1 MKTILVIILS
11 YLFGSIPWGLVIGK
25 VFFHKD
31 IRKEG
36 SGNIGGTNAGRILGK
51 PAGIAVIL
59 LDALKGYFAMVLAY
73 YLAKDAI
80 VFAGLASVIGHCFPI
95 FVHFHG
101 GKAVATTFGFFL
113 GIATL
118 VNGHIFWQFIF
129 PVLCFLVILY
139 LTKMVSLSSISAVF
153 IEAVVSIFINTNKL
167 VPVAVFILWIQLAGM
182 QRITQ
187 RRSCNSRQADRRR
200 AESVLHQKNALPVH
214 RRRSVP
220 ALR

>member
-80 VFAGLASVIGHCFPI
+80 VFAGLASVIGHCFPV

-139 LTKMVSLSSISAVF
+139 LTKMVSLSSITAVF

-167 VPVAVFILWIQLAGM
+167 VPVAVFILWILLTYRHKSNIK
-182 QRITQ
+182 RIKNGT
-187 RRSCNSRQADRRR
+187 
-200 AESVLHQKNALPVH
+200 ESKIKWM
-214 RRRSVP
+214 
-220 ALR
+220 

>member
-51 PAGIAVIL
+51 PAGIVVIL

-80 VFAGLASVIGHCFPI
+80 VFAGLASVIGHCFPV

-139 LTKMVSLSSISAVF
+139 LTKMVSLSSITAVF

-167 VPVAVFILWIQLAGM
+167 VPVAIFILWILLTYRHKSNIE
-182 QRITQ
+182 RIKNGT
-187 RRSCNSRQADRRR
+187 
-200 AESVLHQKNALPVH
+200 ESKIKWM
-214 RRRSVP
+214 
-220 ALR
+220 

>member
-153 IEAVVSIFINTNKL
+153 IEAVVSIFINANKL
-167 VPVAVFILWIQLAGM
+167 VPVAIFILWILVTYRHKSNIE
-182 QRITQ
+182 RIKNGT
-187 RRSCNSRQADRRR
+187 
-200 AESVLHQKNALPVH
+200 ESKIKWM
-214 RRRSVP
+214 
-220 ALR
+220 

>member
-25 VFFHKD
+25 VFFFFF

-80 VFAGLASVIGHCFPI
+80 VFAGLASVIGHCFPV

-129 PVLCFLVILY
+129 PILCFLVILY
-139 LTKMVSLSSISAVF
+139 LTKMVSLSSITAVF

-167 VPVAVFILWIQLAGM
+167 VPVAVFILWILLTYRHKSNIE
-182 QRITQ
+182 RIKNGT
-187 RRSCNSRQADRRR
+187 
-200 AESVLHQKNALPVH
+200 ESKIKWM
-214 RRRSVP
+214 
-220 ALR
+220 

>member
-80 VFAGLASVIGHCFPI
+80 VFAGLASVIGHCFPV

-129 PVLCFLVILY
+129 PILCFLVILY
-139 LTKMVSLSSISAVF
+139 LTKMVSLSSITAVF
-153 IEAVVSIFINTNKL
+153 IEAVVSIFINTNK
-167 VPVAVFILWIQLAGM
+167 
-182 QRITQ
+182 
-187 RRSCNSRQADRRR
+187 
-200 AESVLHQKNALPVH
+200 K
-214 RRRSVP
+214 
-220 ALR
+220 

>member
-59 LDALKGYFAMVLAY
+59 LDALKGYFAMLLAY

-80 VFAGLASVIGHCFPI
+80 VFAGLASVIGHCFPV

-139 LTKMVSLSSISAVF
+139 LTKMVSLSSITAVF

-167 VPVAVFILWIQLAGM
+167 VPVAVFILWILLTYRHKSNIE
-182 QRITQ
+182 RIKNGT
-187 RRSCNSRQADRRR
+187 
-200 AESVLHQKNALPVH
+200 ESKIKWM
-214 RRRSVP
+214 
-220 ALR
+220 

>member
-80 VFAGLASVIGHCFPI
+80 IFAGLASVIGHCFPI

-113 GIATL
+113 GVATL

-139 LTKMVSLSSISAVF
+139 LTKMVSLSSITAVF

-167 VPVAVFILWIQLAGM
+167 VPVAVFILWILVTYRHKSNIE
-182 QRITQ
+182 RIKNGT
-187 RRSCNSRQADRRR
+187 
-200 AESVLHQKNALPVH
+200 ESKIKWM
-214 RRRSVP
+214 
-220 ALR
+220 

>member
-80 VFAGLASVIGHCFPI
+80 VFAGLASVIGHCFPV

-139 LTKMVSLSSISAVF
+139 LTKMVSLSSITAVF

-167 VPVAVFILWIQLAGM
+167 VPVSVFILWILLTYRHKSNIE
-182 QRITQ
+182 RIKNGT
-187 RRSCNSRQADRRR
+187 
-200 AESVLHQKNALPVH
+200 ESKIKWM
-214 RRRSVP
+214 
-220 ALR
+220 

>member
-80 VFAGLASVIGHCFPI
+80 VFAGLASVIGHCFPV

-113 GIATL
+113 GVATL

-129 PVLCFLVILY
+129 PILCFLVILY
-139 LTKMVSLSSISAVF
+139 LTKMVSLSSITAVF

-167 VPVAVFILWIQLAGM
+167 VPVAVFILWILLTYRHKSNIE
-182 QRITQ
+182 RIKNGT
-187 RRSCNSRQADRRR
+187 
-200 AESVLHQKNALPVH
+200 ESKIKWM
-214 RRRSVP
+214 
-220 ALR
+220 

>member
-80 VFAGLASVIGHCFPI
+80 IFAGLASVIGHCFPI

-113 GIATL
+113 GVATL

-167 VPVAVFILWIQLAGM
+167 VPVAIFILWILVTYRHKSNIE
-182 QRITQ
+182 RIKNGT
-187 RRSCNSRQADRRR
+187 
-200 AESVLHQKNALPVH
+200 ESKIKWM
-214 RRRSVP
+214 
-220 ALR
+220 

>member
-80 VFAGLASVIGHCFPI
+80 IFAGLASVIGHCFPI

-139 LTKMVSLSSISAVF
+139 LTKMVSLSSITAVF

-167 VPVAVFILWIQLAGM
+167 VPVAIFILWILVTYRHKSNIE
-182 QRITQ
+182 RIKNGT
-187 RRSCNSRQADRRR
+187 
-200 AESVLHQKNALPVH
+200 ESKIKWM
-214 RRRSVP
+214 
-220 ALR
+220 

>member
-11 YLFGSIPWGLVIGK
+11 YLLGSIPWGLVIGK

-80 VFAGLASVIGHCFPI
+80 VFAGLASVIGHCFPV

-139 LTKMVSLSSISAVF
+139 LTKMVSLSSITAVF

-167 VPVAVFILWIQLAGM
+167 VPVAVFILWILLTYRHKSNIE
-182 QRITQ
+182 RIKNGT
-187 RRSCNSRQADRRR
+187 
-200 AESVLHQKNALPVH
+200 ESKIKWM
-214 RRRSVP
+214 
-220 ALR
+220 

>member
-80 VFAGLASVIGHCFPI
+80 VFAGLASVIGHCFPV

-139 LTKMVSLSSISAVF
+139 LTKMVSLSSITSVF

-167 VPVAVFILWIQLAGM
+167 VPVAVFILWILLTYRHKSNIE
-182 QRITQ
+182 RIKNGT
-187 RRSCNSRQADRRR
+187 
-200 AESVLHQKNALPVH
+200 ESKIKWM
-214 RRRSVP
+214 
-220 ALR
+220 

>member
-80 VFAGLASVIGHCFPI
+80 VFSGLASVIGHCFPV

-139 LTKMVSLSSISAVF
+139 LTKMVSLSSITAVF

-167 VPVAVFILWIQLAGM
+167 VPVAVFILWILLTYRHKSNIE
-182 QRITQ
+182 RIKNGT
-187 RRSCNSRQADRRR
+187 
-200 AESVLHQKNALPVH
+200 ESKIKWM
-214 RRRSVP
+214 
-220 ALR
+220 

>member
-139 LTKMVSLSSISAVF
+139 LTKMVSLSSITAVF

-167 VPVAVFILWIQLAGM
+167 VPVAIFILWILLTYRHKSNIE
-182 QRITQ
+182 RIKNGT
-187 RRSCNSRQADRRR
+187 
-200 AESVLHQKNALPVH
+200 ESKIKWM
-214 RRRSVP
+214 
-220 ALR
+220 

>member
-113 GIATL
+113 GVATL

-139 LTKMVSLSSISAVF
+139 LTKMVSLSSITAVF

-167 VPVAVFILWIQLAGM
+167 VPVAVFILWILVTYRHKSNIE
-182 QRITQ
+182 RIKNGT
-187 RRSCNSRQADRRR
+187 
-200 AESVLHQKNALPVH
+200 ESKIKWM
-214 RRRSVP
+214 
-220 ALR
+220 

>member
-139 LTKMVSLSSISAVF
+139 LTKMVSLSSITAVF

-167 VPVAVFILWIQLAGM
+167 VPVAVFILWILVTYRHKSNIE
-182 QRITQ
+182 RIKNGT
-187 RRSCNSRQADRRR
+187 
-200 AESVLHQKNALPVH
+200 ESKIKWM
-214 RRRSVP
+214 
-220 ALR
+220 

>member
-80 VFAGLASVIGHCFPI
+80 VFAGLASVIGHCFPV

-167 VPVAVFILWIQLAGM
+167 VPVAIFILWILVTYRHKSNIE
-182 QRITQ
+182 RIKNGT
-187 RRSCNSRQADRRR
+187 
-200 AESVLHQKNALPVH
+200 ESKIKWM
-214 RRRSVP
+214 
-220 ALR
+220 

>member
-113 GIATL
+113 GVATL

-167 VPVAVFILWIQLAGM
+167 VPVAVFILWILVTYRHKSNIE
-182 QRITQ
+182 RIKNGT
-187 RRSCNSRQADRRR
+187 
-200 AESVLHQKNALPVH
+200 ESKIKWM
-214 RRRSVP
+214 
-220 ALR
+220 

>member
-113 GIATL
+113 GVATL

-139 LTKMVSLSSISAVF
+139 LTKMVSLSSITAVF

-167 VPVAVFILWIQLAGM
+167 VPVAIFILWILVTYRHKSNIE
-182 QRITQ
+182 RIKNGT
-187 RRSCNSRQADRRR
+187 
-200 AESVLHQKNALPVH
+200 ESKIKWM
-214 RRRSVP
+214 
-220 ALR
+220 

>member
-51 PAGIAVIL
+51 PVGIAVIL

-113 GIATL
+113 GVATL

-139 LTKMVSLSSISAVF
+139 LTKMVSLSSITAVF

-167 VPVAVFILWIQLAGM
+167 VPVAVFILWILVTYRHKSNIE
-182 QRITQ
+182 RIKNGT
-187 RRSCNSRQADRRR
+187 
-200 AESVLHQKNALPVH
+200 ESKIKWM
-214 RRRSVP
+214 
-220 ALR
+220 

>member
-80 VFAGLASVIGHCFPI
+80 IFAGLASVIGHCFPI

-113 GIATL
+113 GVATL

-139 LTKMVSLSSISAVF
+139 LTKMVSLSSITAVF

-167 VPVAVFILWIQLAGM
+167 VPVAIFILWILVTYRHKSNIE
-182 QRITQ
+182 RIKNGT
-187 RRSCNSRQADRRR
+187 
-200 AESVLHQKNALPVH
+200 ESKIKWM
-214 RRRSVP
+214 
-220 ALR
+220 

>member
-73 YLAKDAI
+73 YLAKE
-80 VFAGLASVIGHCFPI
+80 
-95 FVHFHG
+95 
-101 GKAVATTFGFFL
+101 AVATTFGFFL

-139 LTKMVSLSSISAVF
+139 LTKMVSLSSITAVF

-167 VPVAVFILWIQLAGM
+167 VPVAIFILWILVTYRHKSNIE
-182 QRITQ
+182 RIKNGT
-187 RRSCNSRQADRRR
+187 
-200 AESVLHQKNALPVH
+200 ESKIKWM
-214 RRRSVP
+214 
-220 ALR
+220 

>member
-1 MKTILVIILS
+1 
-11 YLFGSIPWGLVIGK
+11 
-25 VFFHKD
+25 
-31 IRKEG
+31 
-36 SGNIGGTNAGRILGK
+36 
-51 PAGIAVIL
+51 
-59 LDALKGYFAMVLAY
+59 MVLAY

-80 VFAGLASVIGHCFPI
+80 VFAGLASVIGHCFPV

-139 LTKMVSLSSISAVF
+139 LTKMVSLSSITAVF

-167 VPVAVFILWIQLAGM
+167 VPVAVFILWILLTYRHKSNIE
-182 QRITQ
+182 RIKNGT
-187 RRSCNSRQADRRR
+187 
-200 AESVLHQKNALPVH
+200 ESKIKWM
-214 RRRSVP
+214 
-220 ALR
+220 

>member
-1 MKTILVIILS
+1 MITILVIFLS

-80 VFAGLASVIGHCFPI
+80 VFAGLASVIGHCFPV

-139 LTKMVSLSSISAVF
+139 LTKMVSLSSITAVF

-167 VPVAVFILWIQLAGM
+167 VPVAVFILWILLTYRHKSNIE
-182 QRITQ
+182 RIKNGT
-187 RRSCNSRQADRRR
+187 
-200 AESVLHQKNALPVH
+200 ESKIKWM
-214 RRRSVP
+214 
-220 ALR
+220 

>member
-51 PAGIAVIL
+51 PAGIVVIL

-80 VFAGLASVIGHCFPI
+80 VFAGLASVIGHCFPV

-139 LTKMVSLSSISAVF
+139 LTKMVSLSSITAVF

-167 VPVAVFILWIQLAGM
+167 VPVAVFILWILLTYRHKSNIE
-182 QRITQ
+182 RIKNGT
-187 RRSCNSRQADRRR
+187 
-200 AESVLHQKNALPVH
+200 ESKIKWM
-214 RRRSVP
+214 
-220 ALR
+220 

>member
-80 VFAGLASVIGHCFPI
+80 VFAGLASVIGHCFPV

-129 PVLCFLVILY
+129 PILCFLVILY
-139 LTKMVSLSSISAVF
+139 LTKMVSLSSITAVF

-167 VPVAVFILWIQLAGM
+167 VPVAVFILWILLTYRHKSNIE
-182 QRITQ
+182 RIKNGT
-187 RRSCNSRQADRRR
+187 
-200 AESVLHQKNALPVH
+200 ESKIKWM
-214 RRRSVP
+214 
-220 ALR
+220 

>member
-113 GIATL
+113 GVATL

-139 LTKMVSLSSISAVF
+139 LTKMVSLSSITVVF

-167 VPVAVFILWIQLAGM
+167 VPVAVFILWILLTYRHKSNIE
-182 QRITQ
+182 RIKNGT
-187 RRSCNSRQADRRR
+187 
-200 AESVLHQKNALPVH
+200 ESKIKWM
-214 RRRSVP
+214 
-220 ALR
+220 

>member
-25 VFFHKD
+25 IFFHKD

-59 LDALKGYFAMVLAY
+59 LDALKGYFAMALAY

-139 LTKMVSLSSISAVF
+139 LTKMVSLSSITAVF
-153 IEAVVSIFINTNKL
+153 IEAVVSIFINPNKL
-167 VPVAVFILWIQLAGM
+167 VPVAVFILWILVTYRHKSNIERFKNG
-182 QRITQ
+182 T
-187 RRSCNSRQADRRR
+187 
-200 AESVLHQKNALPVH
+200 ESKIKWM
-214 RRRSVP
+214 
-220 ALR
+220 

>member
-51 PAGIAVIL
+51 PAGIFVIL

-80 VFAGLASVIGHCFPI
+80 VFAGLASVIGHCFPV

-139 LTKMVSLSSISAVF
+139 LTKMVSLSSITAVF

-167 VPVAVFILWIQLAGM
+167 VPVAVFILWILLTYRHKSNIE
-182 QRITQ
+182 RIKNGT
-187 RRSCNSRQADRRR
+187 
-200 AESVLHQKNALPVH
+200 ESKIKWM
-214 RRRSVP
+214 
-220 ALR
+220 

>member
-80 VFAGLASVIGHCFPI
+80 VFAGLASVIGHCFPV

-139 LTKMVSLSSISAVF
+139 LTKMVSLSSITAVF

-167 VPVAVFILWIQLAGM
+167 VPVAVFILWILLTYRHKSNIEHIKNG
-182 QRITQ
+182 T
-187 RRSCNSRQADRRR
+187 
-200 AESVLHQKNALPVH
+200 ESKIKWM
-214 RRRSVP
+214 
-220 ALR
+220 

>member
-80 VFAGLASVIGHCFPI
+80 IFAGLASVIGHCFPI

-167 VPVAVFILWIQLAGM
+167 VPVAVFILWILVTYRHKSNIE
-182 QRITQ
+182 RIKNGT
-187 RRSCNSRQADRRR
+187 
-200 AESVLHQKNALPVH
+200 ESKIKWM
-214 RRRSVP
+214 
-220 ALR
+220 

>member
-139 LTKMVSLSSISAVF
+139 LTKMVSLSSITAVF

-167 VPVAVFILWIQLAGM
+167 VPVAIFILWILVTYRHKSNIE
-182 QRITQ
+182 RIKNGT
-187 RRSCNSRQADRRR
+187 
-200 AESVLHQKNALPVH
+200 ESKIKWM
-214 RRRSVP
+214 
-220 ALR
+220 

>member
-80 VFAGLASVIGHCFPI
+80 VFAGLASVIGHCFPV

-139 LTKMVSLSSISAVF
+139 LTKMVSLSSITAVF

-167 VPVAVFILWIQLAGM
+167 VPVAVFILWILLTYRHKSNIE
-182 QRITQ
+182 RIKNGT
-187 RRSCNSRQADRRR
+187 
-200 AESVLHQKNALPVH
+200 ESKI
-214 RRRSVP
+214 
-220 ALR
+220 

>member
-167 VPVAVFILWIQLAGM
+167 VPVAVFILWILVTYRHKSNIE
-182 QRITQ
+182 RIKNGT
-187 RRSCNSRQADRRR
+187 
-200 AESVLHQKNALPVH
+200 ESKIKWM
-214 RRRSVP
+214 
-220 ALR
+220 

>member
-80 VFAGLASVIGHCFPI
+80 VFAGLASVIGHCFPV

-167 VPVAVFILWIQLAGM
+167 VPVAVFILWILLTYRHKSNIE
-182 QRITQ
+182 RIKNGT
-187 RRSCNSRQADRRR
+187 
-200 AESVLHQKNALPVH
+200 ESKIKWM
-214 RRRSVP
+214 
-220 ALR
+220 

>member
-51 PAGIAVIL
+51 PAGIVVIL

-80 VFAGLASVIGHCFPI
+80 VFAGLASVIGHCFPV

-129 PVLCFLVILY
+129 PILCFLVILY
-139 LTKMVSLSSISAVF
+139 LTKMVSLSSITAVF

-167 VPVAVFILWIQLAGM
+167 VPVAVFILWILLTYRHKSNIE
-182 QRITQ
+182 RIKNGT
-187 RRSCNSRQADRRR
+187 
-200 AESVLHQKNALPVH
+200 ESKIKWM
-214 RRRSVP
+214 
-220 ALR
+220 

>member
-11 YLFGSIPWGLVIGK
+11 YLFGSSPWGLVIGK

-139 LTKMVSLSSISAVF
+139 LTKMVSLSSITAVF

-167 VPVAVFILWIQLAGM
+167 VPVAVFILWILVTYRHKSNIE
-182 QRITQ
+182 RIKNGT
-187 RRSCNSRQADRRR
+187 
-200 AESVLHQKNALPVH
+200 ESKIKWM
-214 RRRSVP
+214 
-220 ALR
+220 